1 VAVLSA
7 EALGIVIITLAV
19 TIYVC
24 SNSLREKPS
33 TLMLPRAPKAG
44 KRILLERIDLIWPRM
59 KFTYKSTARNIMRYK
74 RHLYLT
80 VIGIAGCTA
89 LVLTGFGLLDSIG
102 SIANTQFKEIFCYDY
117 MVELDDV
124 KKLDTVL
131 EEYLNGPQIESF
143 AETFSETA
151 YLYGSEGKMAVTVN
165 VPENP
170 AEIRNTINFRD
181 RKSGNEIEFN
191 DSSVVMSEKLAETMG
206 LKIGDTFE
214 LENEDNE
221 KAEFKLT
228 GIYENYVGRYVYI
241 NKQDYAEAF
250 KKELPANTLMVDA
263 VDGTD
268 EEEVTTKL
276 LSSESVMNVEPVTQI
291 KKSFDSLL
299 SNIKFIVFV
308 LIIAAGALAVI
319 VLYNLTNININERR
333 KELSTLKVLGY
344 HSEEI
349 AAYVYRETTILSII
363 GTFAGLFFG
372 AALHKFVVKTVEASN
387 LMMGR
392 NISLMSYVWSAV
404 ITMIFTLF
412 VNLILYKK
420 LKNIEMVESMK
431 AID

>member
-1 VAVLSA
+1 
-7 EALGIVIITLAV
+7 
-19 TIYVC
+19 
-24 SNSLREKPS
+24 
-33 TLMLPRAPKAG
+33 M
-44 KRILLERIDLIWPRM
+44 
-59 KFTYKSTARNIMRYK
+59 
-74 RHLYLT
+74 T

-102 SIANTQFKEIFCYDY
+102 SIANTQFKEIFSYDY

-124 KKLDTVL
+124 DKLDMVL
-131 EEYLNGPQIESF
+131 EEYLNGPQVESY

-170 AEIRNTINFRD
+170 VEIRTAINFRD

-363 GTFAGLFFG
+363 GTFTGLFFG

-392 NISLMSYVWSAV
+392 NISTMSYVWSAV